1 MTLPR
6 IASTLKARRIE
17 LGLTQQQLADKL
29 GVKQSNVSQ
38 IESGEKGLSIPML
51 LRYCK
56 ALKLELTF
64 NPKD

>member
-17 LGLTQQQLADKL
+17 LGLTQQQLADRL
-29 GVKQSNVSQ
+29 GVPQSYVSNVERANHGIS
-38 IESGEKGLSIPML
+38 LDML

-64 NPKD
+64 TAKP

>member
-29 GVKQSNVSQ
+29 RIKQSNVSQ

-64 NPKD
+64 TPKD